1 MHAHIG
7 GFCRHR
13 TEPIN
18 VKPLISPS
26 VLSANFATLQEDV
39 KAAERGGGERFHLDV
54 MDGHFVP
61 NISFGPMIVRT
72 MKKITNV
79 PLDAHLMISD
89 PDKYIPEFV
98 ESGAEFVI
106 PHIEASYDV
115 YRSVQQIVEL
125 GAKAGIALNPGT
137 PVEWVEPLLDKI
149 DMVLIM
155 SVCPGFGG
163 QKFQPHSLK
172 RIKAL
177 RSLLDKVKPSV
188 HIAVDGGVKK
198 ENIAEIYSAGADILV
213 AGSAIFEAQDIEKAV
228 KELKRLVEKPQKEN

>member
-1 MHAHIG
+1 LLAQAVESLKRPNG
-7 GFCRHR
+7 
-13 TEPIN
+13 EPFV
-18 VKPLISPS
+18 VKPLVSPS
-26 VLSANFATLQEDV
+26 VLSANFAKLQEDIM
-39 KAAERGGGERFHLDV
+39 AAERGGGDRFHLDV

-61 NISFGPMIVRT
+61 NISYGPMIVRT

-98 ESGAEFVI
+98 EAGAEFVI

-115 YRSVQQIVEL
+115 YRSVQLVVEL

-137 PVEWVEPLLDKI
+137 PVEWVEPLIDKI

-198 ENIAEIYSAGADILV
+198 ENIAEICASGADILV

-228 KELKRLVEKPQKEN
+228 KDLKRLVEKL

>member
-1 MHAHIG
+1 
-7 GFCRHR
+7 
-13 TEPIN
+13 

-26 VLSANFATLQEDV
+26 VLSANFARLQEDI
-39 KAAERGGGERFHLDV
+39 KAAEKGGGERFHLDV

-61 NISFGPMIVRT
+61 NISFGPVIVRA

-172 RIKAL
+172 RIKTL

-188 HIAVDGGVKK
+188 NIAVDGGVKK
-198 ENIAEIYSAGADILV
+198 DNIAEIYSAGADILV

-228 KELKRLVEKPQKEN
+228 RELKRLVEKP

>member
-1 MHAHIG
+1 M
-7 GFCRHR
+7 
-13 TEPIN
+13 
-18 VKPLISPS
+18 KPLISPS
-26 VLSANFATLQEDV
+26 VLSANFARLQEDIR
-39 KAAERGGGERFHLDV
+39 AAEKGGGERFHLDV

-72 MKKITNV
+72 MKKVTNV

-98 ESGAEFVI
+98 DAGAEFVI

-115 YRSVQQIVEL
+115 YRSVQLIIEL

-149 DMVLIM
+149 DLVLIM

-163 QKFQPHSLK
+163 QKFQPQSLK

-177 RSLLDKVKPSV
+177 RSLLDKANPGV

-198 ENIAEIYSAGADILV
+198 ENIAEISASGADILV

-228 KELKRLVEKPQKEN
+228 RELKRLIDKQ

>member
-1 MHAHIG
+1 M
-7 GFCRHR
+7 
-13 TEPIN
+13 
-18 VKPLISPS
+18 KPLVSPS
-26 VLSANFATLQEDV
+26 VLSANFARLQEDI
-39 KAAERGGGERFHLDV
+39 KAAEKGGADRFHLDV

-72 MKKITNV
+72 MKTITKV
-79 PLDAHLMISD
+79 PLDVHLMISD

-98 ESGAEFVI
+98 SAGAEFVV

-115 YRSVQQIVEL
+115 YRSVQLIVEL

-137 PVEWVEPLLDKI
+137 PVESVEPLLDKI

-163 QKFQPHSLK
+163 QRFQPPALK
-172 RIKAL
+172 RVKDL
-177 RSLLDKVKPSV
+177 RSMLDKLKPGV

-198 ENIAEIYSAGADILV
+198 ENIAEIYASGADILL
-213 AGSAIFEAQDIEKAV
+213 AGSAVFETQDIEKAV
-228 KELKRLVEKPQKEN
+228 RELKRLVEKP

>member
-1 MHAHIG
+1 M
-7 GFCRHR
+7 
-13 TEPIN
+13 
-18 VKPLISPS
+18 KPLISPS

-61 NISFGPMIVRT
+61 NISFGPMIVRI

-198 ENIAEIYSAGADILV
+198 ENITEIYSAGADILV

-228 KELKRLVEKPQKEN
+228 RELKRLVEKP

>member
-1 MHAHIG
+1 
-7 GFCRHR
+7 
-13 TEPIN
+13 
-18 VKPLISPS
+18 
-26 VLSANFATLQEDV
+26 
-39 KAAERGGGERFHLDV
+39 
-54 MDGHFVP
+54 
-61 NISFGPMIVRT
+61 
-72 MKKITNV
+72 
-79 PLDAHLMISD
+79 MISN

-98 ESGAEFVI
+98 EAGADFVI
-106 PHIEASYDV
+106 PHIEASFDV

-172 RIKAL
+172 RIKTL
-177 RSLLDKVKPSV
+177 RSLLDRVKPSV

-198 ENIAEIYSAGADILV
+198 ENIVEIYSAGADILV
-213 AGSAIFEAQDIEKAV
+213 AGSAIFEGQDIEKAV
-228 KELKRLVEKPQKEN
+228 RELKRLVEKP